1 MNEFRF
7 TSYAQEII
15 FGAGSVAQL
24 EEAVERF
31 HMQRLMLCT
40 SGSLRREGQIGL
52 VEHALGNRLVA
63 VYEGVQPHVPDF
75 QVDEALELANKNEID
90 ALLGLGGGSPI
101 GLAKAVSMALE
112 EKRTG
117 RQVQGTSPVS
127 QPLVP
132 VIAIPTTYAGSEMT
146 PTFGVTYQSDGTTRK
161 VTRTDVKIT
170 PKLVIYDPLLT
181 LNLPAEL
188 TAATGINA
196 LAHCIEALYSLTT
209 NPLSTSIALGGIRSI
224 YDALPRCYEDGND
237 LAARTQMLEGAY
249 FAGFAL
255 AHVSMALHHGLCH
268 TLGGTAGV
276 PHGYAN
282 SIILPHAL
290 HFNLDTVAPQ
300 LAMMAEAMG
309 IDRNTSIKPKSD
321 DVMAKEGVDRVYS
334 LIREMNLPQHLSSV
348 GVKESEIPHLAEVA
362 LHSRA
367 VQSNPKQ
374 ITNVTQ
380 IEEILYAAL

>member
-75 QVDEALELANKNEID
+75 QVDEALELANNNEID

-132 VIAIPTTYAGSEMT
+132 V
-146 PTFGVTYQSDGTTRK
+146 
-161 VTRTDVKIT
+161 
-170 PKLVIYDPLLT
+170 
-181 LNLPAEL
+181 
-188 TAATGINA
+188 
-196 LAHCIEALYSLTT
+196 
-209 NPLSTSIALGGIRSI
+209 
-224 YDALPRCYEDGND
+224 
-237 LAARTQMLEGAY
+237 
-249 FAGFAL
+249 
-255 AHVSMALHHGLCH
+255 
-268 TLGGTAGV
+268 
-276 PHGYAN
+276 
-282 SIILPHAL
+282 
-290 HFNLDTVAPQ
+290 
-300 LAMMAEAMG
+300 
-309 IDRNTSIKPKSD
+309 
-321 DVMAKEGVDRVYS
+321 
-334 LIREMNLPQHLSSV
+334 
-348 GVKESEIPHLAEVA
+348 
-362 LHSRA
+362 
-367 VQSNPKQ
+367 
-374 ITNVTQ
+374 
-380 IEEILYAAL
+380 